1 MHILSLTHR
10 QQASCFAMS
19 ELVYLINKTNGRLL
33 YEDLLRNKVQNKI
46 ASYNHEI
53 IKSSFDVLDNDDD

>member
-1 MHILSLTHR
+1 
-10 QQASCFAMS
+10 MS

-46 ASYNHEI
+46 TSLNHEI
-53 IKSSFDVLDNDDD
+53 IKSSFDVSENEDD